1 MLKAVLARRVAETA
15 GHRATAKER
24 ERNKGWDGVKQN
36 ITRFQKTKE
45 RMKLLPMDMS
55 PPAVQKKLEERLV
68 IPTPSY
74 FRANIHPNPTLKR
87 EENEMAK
94 VAPVKTIL
102 KLDER
107 REP

>member
-1 MLKAVLARRVAETA
+1 
-15 GHRATAKER
+15 
-24 ERNKGWDGVKQN
+24 
-36 ITRFQKTKE
+36 
-45 RMKLLPMDMS
+45 MKLLPMDMS
-55 PPAVQKKLEERLV
+55 PPAVQKKKKKKEMEERLV

-94 VAPVKTIL
+94 AAPVKIIL